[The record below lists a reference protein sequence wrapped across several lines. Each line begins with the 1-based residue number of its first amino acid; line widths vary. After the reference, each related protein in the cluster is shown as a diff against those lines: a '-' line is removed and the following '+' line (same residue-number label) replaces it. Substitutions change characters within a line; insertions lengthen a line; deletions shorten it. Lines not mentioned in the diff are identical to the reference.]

1 MRAPTNIQRT
11 KLYPPK
17 TVNDHV
23 HRVRLL
29 EKLNNNYQKNALT
42 LVSAPAGYG
51 KSYLVSC
58 WLTESKLPY
67 GWISLSEDDNDIGT
81 FLEYLVAAV
90 EKVFPEKLE
99 KTSDLL
105 QAAELPPVS
114 VILNL
119 LINELDEIEKEFV
132 LVLDD
137 YFLIKEKK
145 IHDLID
151 GLLQYPPEN
160 MILCI
165 ITRRD
170 PPLKIGSLRA
180 YNRMNE
186 IRMEDLSFK
195 VQEIPVL
202 YKNMIG
208 LGISEETS
216 ERLLKRTEGW
226 VTGLRLTAHSVKTIE
241 QLETILKK
249 MKLITGL

>member
-1 MRAPTNIQRT
+1 MHTISNGRNSEHTAH
-11 KLYPPK
+11 K
-17 TVNDHV
+17 TIPAKTLNDHV
-23 HRVRLL
+23 HRVKLI

-58 WLTESKLPY
+58 WLNESNIPY
-67 GWISLSEDDNDIGT
+67 GWISLSEDDNDLRT

-90 EKVFPEKLE
+90 KKVSPGKLE

-105 QAAELPPVS
+105 QAAELPPLS
-114 VILNL
+114 VITNT

-137 YFLIKEKK
+137 YHLIKEKK

-151 GLLQYPPEN
+151 GLLQYPPDN
-160 MILCI
+160 MLLCI

-180 YNRMNE
+180 YNRMSE
-186 IRMEDLSFK
+186 IRMEDLSFTI
-195 VQEIPVL
+195 QEIP
-202 YKNMIG
+202 
-208 LGISEETS
+208 
-216 ERLLKRTEGW
+216 
-226 VTGLRLTAHSVKTIE
+226 
-241 QLETILKK
+241 ILV
-249 MKLITGL
+249 